1 MWTMENRGR
10 YDRSMLVV
18 RKLRENR
25 RYSQIACWMIS
36 GGKR

>member
-1 MWTMENRGR
+1 MP
-10 YDRSMLVV
+10 RSANKSSTSRRLSV
-18 RKLRENR
+18 NR